1 MIQLGRM
8 KKIDDLRQVWAHE
21 ALEFTPWLAK
31 PENMKLLGETIGMD
45 IEVEETESDV
55 DGFSADI
62 VAIDT
67 NTGKKV
73 IIENQLEDSNH
84 TH

>member
-1 MIQLGRM
+1 MMQLGIM

-31 PENMKLLGETIGMD
+31 PENMKLLSETIGMD

-62 VAIDT
+62 VGVDT
-67 NTGKKV
+67 NTGNLFLVRLTKMK
-73 IIENQLEDSNH
+73 
-84 TH
+84 

>member
-1 MIQLGRM
+1 MIQLGIM

-31 PENMKLLGETIGMD
+31 AENMKLLGETIGMD

-55 DGFSADI
+55 DGLVLI
-62 VAIDT
+62 
-67 NTGKKV
+67 
-73 IIENQLEDSNH
+73 L
-84 TH
+84 